1 MEYSIFTSVDYMLE
15 AFESIDRI
23 DVSLTRDNK
32 IATIYLN
39 NRYCDYDIT
48 IEDIK
53 KLLNKGEVIL
63 LPLFKI
69 LLIGVYKYDRK
80 FSITESIAVIWWF

>member
-1 MEYSIFTSVDYMLE
+1 MGVRNIMEYSIFTSVDYMLE

-39 NRYCDYDIT
+39 NLIIDI
-48 IEDIK
+48 
-53 KLLNKGEVIL
+53 VIM
-63 LPLFKI
+63 I
-69 LLIGVYKYDRK
+69 LQ
-80 FSITESIAVIWWF
+80 

>member
-53 KLLNKGEVIL
+53 KLMMKNINIYTLSDNFLNKGRSNTS
-63 LPLFKI
+63 PTF
-69 LLIGVYKYDRK
+69 
-80 FSITESIAVIWWF
+80 

>member
-39 NRYCDYDIT
+39 NKYCDYDIT

-53 KLLNKGEVIL
+53 KLLDNDEHKYL
-63 LPLFKI
+63 HFKI
-69 LLIGVYKYDRK
+69 LLIGVYRYDRK
-80 FSITESIAVIWWF
+80 FFTTKSATII

>member
-32 IATIYLN
+32 TATIYLN
-39 NRYCDYDIT
+39 NKYCDFDIT

-53 KLLNKGEVIL
+53 KLLDASEH
-63 LPLFKI
+63 
-69 LLIGVYKYDRK
+69 KYLHFIR
-80 FSITESIAVIWWF
+80 

>member
-1 MEYSIFTSVDYMLE
+1 MEYSI
-15 AFESIDRI
+15 ESIDRI

-53 KLLNKGEVIL
+53 KLLNDEEH
-63 LPLFKI
+63 
-69 LLIGVYKYDRK
+69 KYLHFIR
-80 FSITESIAVIWWF
+80 

>member
-1 MEYSIFTSVDYMLE
+1 MGVRNIMEYSIFPSVDYMLE

-53 KLLNKGEVIL
+53 KLLNDEEH
-63 LPLFKI
+63 
-69 LLIGVYKYDRK
+69 KYLHFIR
-80 FSITESIAVIWWF
+80 

>member
-23 DVSLTRDNK
+23 DVSLIRDNK

-39 NRYCDYDIT
+39 NKYCDYDIT

-53 KLLNKGEVIL
+53 KYLIMTNINIYTLSDNFLNKGRSNTS
-63 LPLFKI
+63 FT
-69 LLIGVYKYDRK
+69 
-80 FSITESIAVIWWF
+80 S

>member
-1 MEYSIFTSVDYMLE
+1 MEYLIFTSVDYMLE

-23 DVSLTRDNK
+23 DVSLTRDK
-32 IATIYLN
+32 I
-39 NRYCDYDIT
+39 
-48 IEDIK
+48 
-53 KLLNKGEVIL
+53 KGEVIL

-80 FSITESIAVIWWF
+80 FSITESIAVI

>member
-1 MEYSIFTSVDYMLE
+1 MGVRNIMEYSIFTSVDYMLE

-53 KLLNKGEVIL
+53 KLLNDEEHKCLHFIRQ
-63 LPLFKI
+63 LFK
-69 LLIGVYKYDRK
+69 
-80 FSITESIAVIWWF
+80 

>member
-32 IATIYLN
+32 MRQFILIIN
-39 NRYCDYDIT
+39 I
-48 IEDIK
+48 
-53 KLLNKGEVIL
+53 VIM
-63 LPLFKI
+63 I
-69 LLIGVYKYDRK
+69 LQ
-80 FSITESIAVIWWF
+80 

>member
-48 IEDIK
+48 K
-53 KLLNKGEVIL
+53 KILRNYSMMKNINIYTLSDNFLNKGRSNTS
-63 LPLFKI
+63 PTF
-69 LLIGVYKYDRK
+69 
-80 FSITESIAVIWWF
+80 

>member
-1 MEYSIFTSVDYMLE
+1 MGVRNIMEYSIFTSVDYMLE
-15 AFESIDRI
+15 AFESIDRIDRI

-53 KLLNKGEVIL
+53 KLLNDEEH
-63 LPLFKI
+63 
-69 LLIGVYKYDRK
+69 KYLHFIR
-80 FSITESIAVIWWF
+80 

>member
-32 IATIYLN
+32 IATIILII
-39 NRYCDYDIT
+39 DI
-48 IEDIK
+48 
-53 KLLNKGEVIL
+53 VIM
-63 LPLFKI
+63 I
-69 LLIGVYKYDRK
+69 LQ
-80 FSITESIAVIWWF
+80 

>member
-1 MEYSIFTSVDYMLE
+1 MGVRNIMEYSIFTSVDYMLE

-48 IEDIK
+48 MEILRNYSMMKNINIYTLSDNF
-53 KLLNKGEVIL
+53 LNKGRSNTS
-63 LPLFKI
+63 PTF
-69 LLIGVYKYDRK
+69 
-80 FSITESIAVIWWF
+80 

>member
-15 AFESIDRI
+15 AFERI

-48 IEDIK
+48 IGDIK
-53 KLLNKGEVIL
+53 KLLNDEEH
-63 LPLFKI
+63 
-69 LLIGVYKYDRK
+69 KYLHFIR
-80 FSITESIAVIWWF
+80 

>member
-23 DVSLTRDNK
+23 DVSPTRDNE

-53 KLLNKGEVIL
+53 KLLNDEEH
-63 LPLFKI
+63 
-69 LLIGVYKYDRK
+69 KYLHFIR
-80 FSITESIAVIWWF
+80 

>member
-1 MEYSIFTSVDYMLE
+1 MGVRNIMEYLIFTSVDYMLE

-23 DVSLTRDNK
+23 DVSLTRDK
-32 IATIYLN
+32 I
-39 NRYCDYDIT
+39 
-48 IEDIK
+48 
-53 KLLNKGEVIL
+53 KGEVIL

-80 FSITESIAVIWWF
+80 FSITESIAVI